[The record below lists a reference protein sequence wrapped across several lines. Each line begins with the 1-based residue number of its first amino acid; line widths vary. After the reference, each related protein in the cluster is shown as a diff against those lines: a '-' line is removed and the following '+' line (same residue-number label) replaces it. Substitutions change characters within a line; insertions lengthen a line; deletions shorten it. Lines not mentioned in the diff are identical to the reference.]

1 MLQVLQD
8 LNLHYGPFDDN
19 TLLVTLDVVGLYTN
33 LPHDDLRTT
42 LHHFLDNG
50 TASNS
55 PPVEEFIRIMDHVL
69 KNNVFEFDGELF
81 QQVFGIAMAMP
92 MAPSLANLFMAW
104 LEEAMMAAS
113 PVVIPGEFGGGSW
126 MTSFYSGQIQ
136 DVNWT
141 TLSSTLTLSILLSN
155 SL

>member
-8 LNLHYGPFDDN
+8 WNLHYGPFDDN
-19 TLLVTLDVVGLYTN
+19 NLLVTLDVVGLYTN
-33 LPHDDLRTT
+33 IPHDDLHTT

-55 PPVEEFIRIMDHVL
+55 PPVEELIRIMDHVL

-81 QQVFGIAMAMP
+81 QQVFGIAMGTP

-113 PVVIPGEFGGGSW
+113 PVLIVTARVWCRGGIDRKRNS
-126 MTSFYSGQIQ
+126 TINLTTDSGACF
-136 DVNWT
+136 
-141 TLSSTLTLSILLSN
+141 
-155 SL
+155 